1 MKSTSVIVKKI
12 TSILEGFTTEKQQ
25 EVLNYVEF
33 LQSKLTLHP
42 PSELS
47 WYEFIESTYGSCAN
61 DPIRVDDEGILDEL
75 DDPLEGVF
83 NELEKKR
90 DLFT

>member
-1 MKSTSVIVKKI
+1 MKSNSTFVKRI

-25 EVLNYVEF
+25 EVLNYVEC

-42 PSELS
+42 GSELS
-47 WYEFIESTYGSCAN
+47 WSKFIESTYGSCAN

-75 DDPLEGVF
+75 DDPLE
-83 NELEKKR
+83 
-90 DLFT
+90 